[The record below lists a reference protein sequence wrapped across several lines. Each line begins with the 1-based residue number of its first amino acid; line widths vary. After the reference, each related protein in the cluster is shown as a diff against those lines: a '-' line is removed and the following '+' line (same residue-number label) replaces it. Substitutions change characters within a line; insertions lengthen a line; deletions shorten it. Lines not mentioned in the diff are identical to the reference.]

1 MEDPSQ
7 PPRDAPD
14 RLGINRGPWD
24 NEAWLFLLLSRC
36 SAGGVVEGYVGQE
49 MGGWFWRFGGH
60 HWLNAGLTTKK
71 MQHIHS

>member
-24 NEAWLFLLLSRC
+24 NEAWLFC
-36 SAGGVVEGYVGQE
+36 SCQGVAPGGGRGLCRPRVFGDLGAPLAECGLDDQE
-49 MGGWFWRFGGH
+49 D
-60 HWLNAGLTTKK
+60 AAYD
-71 MQHIHS
+71 S

>member
-24 NEAWLFLLLSRC
+24 NEAWLFC
-36 SAGGVVEGYVGQE
+36 SCQGVAPGVVEGYVGQE
-49 MGGWFWRFGGH
+49 FSAIWGH
-60 HWLNAGLTTKK
+60 H
-71 MQHIHS
+71 